1 MKKALRYLLYALAA
15 LVVTTLVA
23 LTLIV
28 KLVLAPSPGEWE
40 QQIKLGPISFDVGMP
55 TVIRLFTVSWFAP
68 QLDGLSLTTRFGDL
82 RFAWEERSQHLAVQ
96 CAPCSAQL
104 GGEPL
109 RAASVKLTVKREV
122 TALEGAIELT
132 PAGSAA
138 APIQGHWEGQLSQ
151 KDLVLT
157 GEVPDGRIDQ
167 WYALLVPALPE
178 LQRAHIEGMVD
189 VRGRMS
195 LPASSFVLQPRPDK
209 FKVSGLGAREL
220 LNQRS
225 ACGAPSRLHND
236 SWIARAVVA
245 AQDPDF
251 FQHAGFE
258 PAALAALLT
267 EPPARDKAGQLK
279 PVERTV
285 SERVAALIAP
295 TGATPLAQR
304 MREWL
309 YVADL
314 EDSMDKPAILQAW
327 LDNAPWGDS
336 LCGVEPAA
344 RYYFKR
350 SAARLEAAQAV
361 WLATLQADPAGGV
374 ARWRSE
380 GQPDPARTKAV
391 SERIRGINYRQRDAL
406 IRSVAAAHYPPP

>member
-1 MKKALRYLLYALAA
+1 LKKALRYLLFALLA
-15 LVVTTLVA
+15 LVLTTLVA

-28 KLVLAPSPGEWE
+28 KLALAPSPGEWAQE
-40 QQIKLGPISFDVGMP
+40 VKLGPISFEVGMP
-55 TVIRLFTVSWFAP
+55 TVIRLATVSWFAP
-68 QLDGLSLTTRFGDL
+68 QLDGLSFNTRFGEL
-82 RFAWEERSQHLAVQ
+82 QLAWETPSQHLAVQ
-96 CAPCSAQL
+96 CAPCSAL
-104 GGEPL
+104 MGGETL
-109 RAASVKLTVKREV
+109 RADSVKLTVKREV

-132 PAGSAA
+132 PGGSRS
-138 APIQGHWEGQLSQ
+138 APLQGHWEGQLSQ
-151 KDLVLT
+151 KDLLLT

-178 LQRAHIEGMVD
+178 MQRAHIEGTVD
-189 VRGRMS
+189 VRGRLS
-195 LPASSFVLQPRPDK
+195 LPSHAFVLQPRPDK

-220 LNQRS
+220 LSQRS
-225 ACGAPSRLHND
+225 ACGAPSRLPND

-267 EPPARDKAGQLK
+267 DPPVLDKAGQPK

-285 SERVAALIAP
+285 SERVAALVTP

-314 EDSMDKPAILQAW
+314 ESSMDKPAILQAW
-327 LDNAPWGDS
+327 LDNAPWGDG

-350 SAARLEAAQAV
+350 SPARLEAAQAV
-361 WLATLQADPAGGV
+361 WLASLQADPAGAL